1 VSGGETL
8 KMETKMLIN
17 LSGLVRFG
25 RCPVR
30 GVFEVGT
37 GWLPLLIRI
46 LTRFLLLQPALQIL
60 MQHQDLFK
68 SFIQHI
74 VSIEEAPKYY
84 DLFDKRKVRKTVFK
98 FD

>member
-1 VSGGETL
+1 MSLSPTL
-8 KMETKMLIN
+8 SNTIPDGPLCFPDKNI
-17 LSGLVRFG
+17 RFQFG

-30 GVFEVGT
+30 ALFKPALE
-37 GWLPLLIRI
+37 I
-46 LTRFLLLQPALQIL
+46 LT
-60 MQHQDLFK
+60 QHAELFK
-68 SFIQHI
+68 SFIQHT